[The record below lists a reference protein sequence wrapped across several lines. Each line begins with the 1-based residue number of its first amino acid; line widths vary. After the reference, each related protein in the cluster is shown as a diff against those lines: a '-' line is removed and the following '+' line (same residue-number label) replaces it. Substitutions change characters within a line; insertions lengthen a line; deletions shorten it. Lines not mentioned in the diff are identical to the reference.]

1 MLYLTRLKLIKQNRN
16 KNIISDLRTS
26 YPSTESLRTMKVE
39 ALRKVVS
46 NLGFTPFD
54 KKKSELIATIAA
66 YCSMC
71 IF

>member
-26 YPSTESLRTMKVE
+26 YPTTESLRTMKVE
-39 ALRKVVS
+39 DLRKIVGK
-46 NLGFTPFD
+46 LGLTPFG
-54 KKKSELIATIAA
+54 KKKSELITTIAS